1 MAAVKR
7 IVAHVAPQSG
17 SAATVACSAMNSSRS
32 RGARTGVYFPRASSG
47 NSGTRL
53 SRLIGQ
59 SRDQYVVGGTSVDLR
74 CPSSIATGISGC
86 YGSKGICKAIQAL
99 VVCFCLCSLGAERI
113 SAQNRI
119 YGFGSITPV
128 TFECRSILTGYLVPF
143 CSLRFSPATIENSG
157 GHFHNVNRPSGKVAT
172 SRNGPFR
179 DTVRVRTNAYGQAT
193 IWFKTNSRTIGQ
205 SEAVVACTNLNI
217 CGYQT
222 YRVGLSNLHRV
233 YSSSKWVLVGGYT
246 TGHGGNSF
254 NHWMNPT
261 AIAKLRTVVSRFLA
275 MHPTQGKVALN
286 DMSLSLGG
294 VFDIRR
300 NWSPPHFRHSSGA
313 AVDVQART
321 VSTGY
326 SIPASRVNDFL
337 TLCRAAGAKRAALES
352 PGTSNQHIHC
362 DW

>member
-1 MAAVKR
+1 MTAVKR
-7 IVAHVAPQSG
+7 NVAHGAPQSG
-17 SAATVACSAMNSSRS
+17 SAATVACSTMDNPRL
-32 RGARTGVYFPRASSG
+32 RGAGTGVSLPRASSG
-47 NSGTRL
+47 NSGTHL

-59 SRDQYVVGGTSVDLR
+59 SHDQHVVGSTSVDLR
-74 CPSSIATGISGC
+74 CPSSIVTGISGW
-86 YGSKGICKAIQAL
+86 YGSKSIRNAIQAR
-99 VVCFCLCSLGAERI
+99 VVCLCLCSLCADRG

-119 YGFGSITPV
+119 YGFGSIGPA
-128 TFECRSILTGYLVPF
+128 TFECRNVLTGHLVPF
-143 CSLRFSPATIENSG
+143 CSVSFSVASIRNSG
-157 GHFHNVNRPSGKVAT
+157 GHFHNVNRPRGKVAT

-205 SEAVVACTNLNI
+205 SEAVIGCGNSSI

-254 NHWMNPT
+254 NHWMNST
-261 AIAKLRTVVSRFLA
+261 AIAKLRTVVSQFLA

-294 VFDIRR
+294 VFDLRR
-300 NWSPPHFRHSSGA
+300 DWSPPHFRHSYGA
-313 AVDVQART
+313 AVDVQARS

-326 SIPASRVNDFL
+326 SIPASRVDDFL
-337 TLCRAAGAKRAALES
+337 TQCRAAGA
-352 PGTSNQHIHC
+352 I
-362 DW
+362 